1 MRYNGENKRDKR
13 SDCTVLYQADSV
25 SRQWTHLHTSMLT
38 LWHSCHNSLA
48 RGQFLSA
55 VALAWR
61 PKTQKQKGARKCA
74 YHLWLCPTFHKIS
87 VILSIMSP
95 ELEKVWGNWLRPL
108 GMILCKCTWNGFR
121 ILTVTERRQH
131 CRMKLWQCEFCPFRN
146 IDLRFGLH
154 KWETTIHRHSNVKK
168 EIKPPQEREKNDL
181 IMQRPHLLRYIP
193 TSTLCHVG
201 GLWGQRT
208 AHCFLITSS

>member
-1 MRYNGENKRDKR
+1 M
-13 SDCTVLYQADSV
+13 DSPP
-25 SRQWTHLHTSMLT
+25 HLDANTLT
-38 LWHSCHNSLA
+38 LMPQLASSRAVSQRCCSCVTSENAKTKRGPEMCLSSLA
-48 RGQFLSA
+48 LSHI
-55 VALAWR
+55 
-61 PKTQKQKGARKCA
+61 PQN
-74 YHLWLCPTFHKIS
+74 LCD
-87 VILSIMSP
+87 P
-95 ELEKVWGNWLRPL
+95 EHYESWAGKSLGNWLRPL

-131 CRMKLWQCEFCPFRN
+131 CKINTVFKIPRMKSWQCEFCPFRN

-168 EIKPPQEREKNDL
+168 EIKPPQERERNDL